1 MKTSLMVRAFPVLLV
16 GMVTIAVSF
25 SGCSSRLADQRV
37 MELGPG
43 EINSVVIDPVSHDQA
58 VTVMA
63 KSEGSPI
70 NVHIFRFA
78 DEETVERAITLGIDS
93 DKIIARQLDSNEI
106 SLTATIPAGQEGAIR
121 FATAKPASAKIKIS
135 ISN

>member
-1 MKTSLMVRAFPVLLV
+1 MKTNLIVRIFPVLLV
-16 GMVTIAVSF
+16 GLVIVAVSF
-25 SGCSSRLADQRV
+25 SGCNTRLADQRV

-58 VTVMA
+58 VTVTA
-63 KSEGSPI
+63 NSEGAPI
-70 NVHIFRFA
+70 NVHVFRFA